1 MYITRNLGDVKDEK
15 VQEKFN
21 IRYET
26 RGDPDFIEYINNAII
41 GEHFETKDDLIAF
54 VKSLYYKLTGKE
66 MKEGGYAFCPKFVKG
81 EGMSD
86 GIISDVVLKPDGM
99 VDRLAKYIGLE

>member
-1 MYITRNLGDVKDEK
+1 MAGDEFHNGYVYIKDGK
-15 VQEKFN
+15 IVN
-21 IRYET
+21 IPLY
-26 RGDPDFIEYINNAII
+26 FIEYINNAII